1 MNEIIYPVVIV
12 GKDRTRMTCE
22 VARRLNEKLL
32 NCKPYFIVVS
42 DRSRVGHC
50 EAIQGFFQRE
60 LPGVKFEVRE
70 LETSSDRFGWG
81 AAMNIGLER
90 AFEISD
96 SAILVDNDWILQRT
110 ILVNH
115 LAEVLRSTPM
125 GCVSFK
131 AIPKNHDYMVQER
144 IFGNFKFDVRTE
156 KAAGIFRKGRPNY
169 VVEIGCM
176 AISKRFFEKV
186 GRFKENVNHTDDVEY
201 DFISRFS
208 KIPIDARE
216 EENILFGNFTE
227 FRHEQLNGPGHVFT
241 HIGMDSQSGR
251 KQKWGIPE
259 PYIDL
264 NDVKKDEE
272 LCAKAERGKVLYAT
286 NGRFEVGS
294 PLLPAYRSFV
304 NAADGDVYVVPPRKY
319 GKDAFLDIFKK
330 AIEEEYDY
338 IIYSDADN
346 IIVGKKN
353 LEMLFADFRKHPDC
367 IFGGASDGGLF
378 CHRSHNPSAVNPF
391 LLFARVSL
399 LKKYY
404 DSKSGEFDF
413 KKRETKIGQTQFDVI
428 QDYRKWRDAIGYRNP
443 FAEKISGHIEDVE
456 ERKFFGEFQ
465 KPWTYSESQMS
476 FEPYYDI
483 FLGLKDGDSI
493 YPFYGSDVTCD
504 GSGMSSSIHWF
515 GVAPHDYDR
524 PEHLVCIHTWLSRFV
539 INRDYSKFGESQYE
553 RIQRVMNDATI
564 IDWGKYVDGIY
575 CLHYYPQTSKYKR
588 LVDELKRVNIYG
600 FRGFHL
606 EYNFPSPYD
615 KLIFEKHRDSNFCP
629 KVLYVNVCL
638 AVIRILK
645 TALARGERRI
655 LFLEN
660 DVAFLKDKSEMI
672 QILDSIPNDAD
683 FIQFDKYVSPGTP
696 KEVWDRMAASSDGPF
711 VDMGGE
717 DLTSAACILFNE
729 KAMREMIRI
738 LEMKVCATDQVYRFM
753 NCKKYISRK
762 NLCVQLLYRDS
773 NCYDSIGQED
783 MDTVYSTQGIRYS
796 DYNIPKGYDYGKTV
810 DEAMNSR
817 TIGSKCKGR
826 KKVSVYAI
834 AYNESRNI
842 DKWYSCVSEADE
854 VVVLDTGSTDDTVEK
869 LRKLGAYVEVEKFD
883 KWNSVEEYDAIVARG
898 GNPWRFDKARNDS
911 LKLVAEDSDI
921 LVTID
926 IDEFMQPGW
935 RKNLEDQWI
944 AAEES
949 GKHPTCAAYKYVWC
963 YNPDGTEARTFEIH
977 KIHARGVCHWTHMIH
992 EVLHYD
998 SGERPFWLKDFVVE
1012 HHQDLSKT
1020 RKSYLP
1026 MLAVEA
1032 RDMPDNDRSAHY
1044 YGRELMYEGRWDE
1057 SIAELKRHLSL
1068 RASGWRAERAAS
1080 MRYIANC
1087 YAGKRDSE
1095 MEEFW
1100 LWKAAMEDPNHREA
1114 SFRLGEIYMSRKDWR
1129 SAERAWELCLN
1140 IKNRSQEYIS
1150 DNRCWSAIP
1159 HLKYSQALWWDGNWR
1174 AACEQAE
1181 IAVQMEPSNKEAIA
1195 QRDGMQA
1202 TRKQHN
1208 R

>member
-90 AFEISD
+90 AFQISD

-110 ILVNH
+110 ILVDH

-156 KAAGIFRKGRPNY
+156 TADGIFSGGRPNY

-186 GRFKENVNHTDDVEY
+186 GKFKENVNHTDDVEY

-208 KIPIDARE
+208 KIPPDFRE
-216 EENILFGNFTE
+216 KENILYGNFTE

-251 KQKWGIPE
+251 KQKWGIPVR
-259 PYIDL
+259 YFDL
-264 NDVKKDEE
+264 NDPKKDEAFCQLE
-272 LCAKAERGKVLYAT
+272 ISRLE
-286 NGRFEVGS
+286 GS
-294 PLLPAYRSFV
+294 
-304 NAADGDVYVVPPRKY
+304 
-319 GKDAFLDIFKK
+319 
-330 AIEEEYDY
+330 
-338 IIYSDADN
+338 
-346 IIVGKKN
+346 
-353 LEMLFADFRKHPDC
+353 
-367 IFGGASDGGLF
+367 
-378 CHRSHNPSAVNPF
+378 
-391 LLFARVSL
+391 
-399 LKKYY
+399 
-404 DSKSGEFDF
+404 DF
-413 KKRETKIGQTQFDVI
+413 KINWEKHFDRVYCIYFLPKRNRMQ
-428 QDYRKWRDAIGYRNP
+428 RLC
-443 FAEKISGHIEDVE
+443 H
-456 ERKFFGEFQ
+456 EF
-465 KPWTYSESQMS
+465 
-476 FEPYYDI
+476 
-483 FLGLKDGDSI
+483 
-493 YPFYGSDVTCD
+493 
-504 GSGMSSSIHWF
+504 
-515 GVAPHDYDR
+515 
-524 PEHLVCIHTWLSRFV
+524 
-539 INRDYSKFGESQYE
+539 
-553 RIQRVMNDATI
+553 
-564 IDWGKYVDGIY
+564 
-575 CLHYYPQTSKYKR
+575 
-588 LVDELKRVNIYG
+588 KRVGLLDSPVFEWRYTT
-600 FRGFHL
+600 
-606 EYNFPSPYD
+606 PSRYD
-615 KLIFEKHRDSNFCP
+615 KLILNNASP
-629 KVLYVNVCL
+629 KYKIIELGYVNHILEVQ
-638 AVIRILK
+638 RIMKEAKLLGYK
-645 TALARGERRI
+645 RI
-655 LFLEN
+655 AIVED
-660 DVAFLKDKSEMI
+660 DVAFLKDKREIENILLDIPEDFGCSQLDKLVPAGKIKETYERFLGSRRINSHFIDASNFNFTSAAFNVFTPKGMDDCI
-672 QILDSIPNDAD
+672 KVLDSILC
-683 FIQFDKYVSPGTP
+683 ST
-696 KEVWDRMAASSDGPF
+696 DRMFELIKDGRAVATRNICIQLWYDNCVARHYEKCNKMHEMYLNQGIDYSNYEVPDGYGPGKFVTVDSAEASSSAF
-711 VDMGGE
+711 ITGE
-717 DLTSAACILFNE
+717 H
-729 KAMREMIRI
+729 
-738 LEMKVCATDQVYRFM
+738 V
-753 NCKKYISRK
+753 
-762 NLCVQLLYRDS
+762 
-773 NCYDSIGQED
+773 IGD
-783 MDTVYSTQGIRYS
+783 
-796 DYNIPKGYDYGKTV
+796 
-810 DEAMNSR
+810 
-817 TIGSKCKGR
+817 KCKGR

-869 LRKLGAYVEVEKFD
+869 LRKLGAHVEVEKFD

-1032 RDMPDNDRSAHY
+1032 RDMPENDRSAHY

-1087 YAGKRDSE
+1087 YAGKGDSE

-1129 SAERAWELCLN
+1129 SAERAWEFCLN

-1159 HLKYSQALWWDGNWR
+1159 HLKYAQALWWDGNWR

>member
-90 AFEISD
+90 AFQISD

-110 ILVNH
+110 ILVDH
-115 LAEVLRSTPM
+115 LAEILRSTPM

-156 KAAGIFRKGRPNY
+156 TAAGIFRRGRPNY

-186 GRFKENVNHTDDVEY
+186 GKFKENVNHTDDVEY

-208 KIPIDARE
+208 KIPFDTRE

-251 KQKWGIPE
+251 KQRWGIPVR
-259 PYIDL
+259 YFDL
-264 NDVKKDEE
+264 NDPKKDETFCQMEISRFEDSDFKIDWRRHFDRVFIFHHLPQTDRLPRLKEE
-272 LCAKAERGKVLYAT
+272 LTRVGILGSGIEEWRYTSYSRYDKVVFEHAENRGK
-286 NGRFEVGS
+286 
-294 PLLPAYRSFV
+294 
-304 NAADGDVYVVPPRKY
+304 
-319 GKDAFLDIFKK
+319 
-330 AIEEEYDY
+330 
-338 IIYSDADN
+338 II
-346 IIVGKKN
+346 
-353 LEMLFADFRKHPDC
+353 
-367 IFGGASDGGLF
+367 
-378 CHRSHNPSAVNPF
+378 
-391 LLFARVSL
+391 
-399 LKKYY
+399 
-404 DSKSGEFDF
+404 
-413 KKRETKIGQTQFDVI
+413 
-428 QDYRKWRDAIGYRNP
+428 
-443 FAEKISGHIEDVE
+443 
-456 ERKFFGEFQ
+456 
-465 KPWTYSESQMS
+465 
-476 FEPYYDI
+476 
-483 FLGLKDGDSI
+483 
-493 YPFYGSDVTCD
+493 
-504 GSGMSSSIHWF
+504 
-515 GVAPHDYDR
+515 R
-524 PEHLVCIHTWLSRFV
+524 PEYVNHIL
-539 INRDYSKFGESQYE
+539 E
-553 RIQRVMNDATI
+553 IQRVLNESKALGYSQILI
-564 IDWGKYVDGIY
+564 I
-575 CLHYYPQTSKYKR
+575 
-588 LVDELKRVNIYG
+588 
-600 FRGFHL
+600 
-606 EYNFPSPYD
+606 
-615 KLIFEKHRDSNFCP
+615 
-629 KVLYVNVCL
+629 
-638 AVIRILK
+638 
-645 TALARGERRI
+645 
-655 LFLEN
+655 EN
-660 DVAFLKDKSEMI
+660 DIAFLKDLRE
-672 QILDSIPNDAD
+672 LDSIFENIPTGYGCCQLDKAVDPKRTSALKKIISEYRINSQFAD
-683 FIQFDKYVSPGTP
+683 SKIFHFPFGTCNVFTSQGIEECL
-696 KEVWDRMAASSDGPF
+696 KIIDTTLCSYDRMFEYLNNGPAISIRNAAIQVVYENCINRKTDR
-711 VDMGGE
+711 VDY
-717 DLTSAACILFNE
+717 LHKVYTS
-729 KAMREMIRI
+729 
-738 LEMKVCATDQVYRFM
+738 
-753 NCKKYISRK
+753 
-762 NLCVQLLYRDS
+762 
-773 NCYDSIGQED
+773 
-783 MDTVYSTQGIRYS
+783 QGVDYS
-796 DYNIPKGYDYGKTV
+796 DYAVPEDYKVGSFIKNGV
-810 DEAMNSR
+810 VMNGTR
-817 TIGSKCKGR
+817 TSAPEFVTGIHYIGDKSKGR

-977 KIHARGVCHWTHMIH
+977 KIHARGVCHWTHIIH

-1129 SAERAWELCLN
+1129 SAERAWEFCLN

-1159 HLKYSQALWWDGNWR
+1159 HLQYAQALWWDGNWR

>member
-22 VARRLNEKLL
+22 VVRHLHEKLL
-32 NCKPYFIVVS
+32 NCEPHFIIVS

-50 EAIQGFFQRE
+50 EAIRGFFQRE
-60 LPGVKFEVRE
+60 LQGVDFQI

-81 AAMNIGLER
+81 AAMNIGLEE
-90 AFEISD
+90 AYKI
-96 SAILVDNDWILQRT
+96 APYAMVLDNDWILNRPIPDLGKLCG
-110 ILVNH
+110 ILSSGEGDIGAITLKCPNGGRN
-115 LAEVLRSTPM
+115 LDYWNADYD
-125 GCVSFK
+125 GVSFLFS
-131 AIPKNHDYMVQER
+131 R
-144 IFGNFKFDVRTE
+144 E
-156 KAAGIFRKGRPNY
+156 KAKASYAYP
-169 VVEIGCM
+169 VEIGCQL
-176 AISKRFFEKV
+176 ISKRFHEKMQ
-186 GRFKENVNHTDDVEY
+186 FLECENKTDRVERDWISKFRKLAGEGFALKQVNLA
-201 DFISRFS
+201 S
-208 KIPIDARE
+208 E
-216 EENILFGNFTE
+216 EGTALNKPGCLFY
-227 FRHEQLNGPGHVFT
+227 
-241 HIGMDSQSGR
+241 HIGKQTQSGR
-251 KQKWGIPE
+251 GKEEGVQIWSVPKE
-259 PYIDL
+259 YEYL
-264 NDVKKDEE
+264 NDDERIDWKKYADRIYCVVHLPNYHERFKSLESELRRVGILDSGILEIRYTSPSIFDQRIFDSLKSKGEHCNHVKYVNQGLELQKIFYEAKFFGYERIVILEDDIRFVEDIGEMRRVLEE
-272 LCAKAERGKVLYAT
+272 SVSKIKSVDYLQFDYAIWGNGQYELYRQAKEAGGVFHDVPGGMFTMATFNLYSKTSYDKILDNFIKNERFAGDRIQYGLKCAIS
-286 NGRFEVGS
+286 FE
-294 PLLPAYRSFV
+294 
-304 NAADGDVYVVPPRKY
+304 
-319 GKDAFLDIFKK
+319 
-330 AIEEEYDY
+330 E
-338 IIYSDADN
+338 
-346 IIVGKKN
+346 
-353 LEMLFADFRKHPDC
+353 
-367 IFGGASDGGLF
+367 F
-378 CHRSHNPSAVNPF
+378 CCQNQYNSAVN
-391 LLFARVSL
+391 LFHMTKGMYQNAMAAR
-399 LKKYY
+399 
-404 DSKSGEFDF
+404 DF
-413 KKRETKIGQTQFDVI
+413 
-428 QDYRKWRDAIGYRNP
+428 
-443 FAEKISGHIEDVE
+443 
-456 ERKFFGEFQ
+456 
-465 KPWTYSESQMS
+465 
-476 FEPYYDI
+476 
-483 FLGLKDGDSI
+483 
-493 YPFYGSDVTCD
+493 
-504 GSGMSSSIHWF
+504 
-515 GVAPHDYDR
+515 
-524 PEHLVCIHTWLSRFV
+524 
-539 INRDYSKFGESQYE
+539 
-553 RIQRVMNDATI
+553 
-564 IDWGKYVDGIY
+564 
-575 CLHYYPQTSKYKR
+575 SKYSFGR
-588 LVDELKRVNIYG
+588 
-600 FRGFHL
+600 
-606 EYNFPSPYD
+606 
-615 KLIFEKHRDSNFCP
+615 KLTAHDF
-629 KVLYVNVCL
+629 
-638 AVIRILK
+638 AVS
-645 TALARGERRI
+645 TH
-655 LFLEN
+655 
-660 DVAFLKDKSEMI
+660 
-672 QILDSIPNDAD
+672 
-683 FIQFDKYVSPGTP
+683 
-696 KEVWDRMAASSDGPF
+696 
-711 VDMGGE
+711 
-717 DLTSAACILFNE
+717 
-729 KAMREMIRI
+729 
-738 LEMKVCATDQVYRFM
+738 
-753 NCKKYISRK
+753 YIG
-762 NLCVQLLYRDS
+762 D
-773 NCYDSIGQED
+773 
-783 MDTVYSTQGIRYS
+783 
-796 DYNIPKGYDYGKTV
+796 
-810 DEAMNSR
+810 
-817 TIGSKCKGR
+817 KCKGR

-911 LKLVAEDSDI
+911 LKLVAEDSEI

-998 SGERPFWLKDFVVE
+998 SGERPFRLKDFVVE

-1129 SAERAWELCLN
+1129 SAERAWEFCLN

-1159 HLKYSQALWWDGNWR
+1159 HLQYAQALWWDGNWR

-1181 IAVQMEPSNKEAIA
+1181 IAVQMEPSNNEAIA

>member
-50 EAIQGFFQRE
+50 EAIKGFFQRE

-90 AFEISD
+90 AFQISD
-96 SAILVDNDWILQRT
+96 SAIMVDNDWILQRT
-110 ILVNH
+110 ILVDH

-156 KAAGIFRKGRPNY
+156 TAAGIFRRGRPNY
-169 VVEIGCM
+169 VVEIGCV

-186 GRFKENVNHTDDVEY
+186 GKFKENVNHTDDVEY

-208 KIPIDARE
+208 KIPFDARE

-227 FRHEQLNGPGHVFT
+227 FRHDQLNGPGHVFT

-251 KQKWGIPE
+251 KQKWGIPIR
-259 PYIDL
+259 YYDL
-264 NDVKKDEE
+264 NDRKKDEAFCQLE
-272 LCAKAERGKVLYAT
+272 ISRLD
-286 NGRFEVGS
+286 GS
-294 PLLPAYRSFV
+294 
-304 NAADGDVYVVPPRKY
+304 
-319 GKDAFLDIFKK
+319 
-330 AIEEEYDY
+330 
-338 IIYSDADN
+338 
-346 IIVGKKN
+346 
-353 LEMLFADFRKHPDC
+353 
-367 IFGGASDGGLF
+367 
-378 CHRSHNPSAVNPF
+378 
-391 LLFARVSL
+391 
-399 LKKYY
+399 
-404 DSKSGEFDF
+404 DF
-413 KKRETKIGQTQFDVI
+413 KINWAKHFDRVYCI
-428 QDYRKWRDAIGYRNP
+428 YFLPNRN
-443 FAEKISGHIEDVE
+443 
-456 ERKFFGEFQ
+456 RMQRLCQEF
-465 KPWTYSESQMS
+465 
-476 FEPYYDI
+476 
-483 FLGLKDGDSI
+483 
-493 YPFYGSDVTCD
+493 
-504 GSGMSSSIHWF
+504 
-515 GVAPHDYDR
+515 
-524 PEHLVCIHTWLSRFV
+524 
-539 INRDYSKFGESQYE
+539 
-553 RIQRVMNDATI
+553 
-564 IDWGKYVDGIY
+564 
-575 CLHYYPQTSKYKR
+575 
-588 LVDELKRVNIYG
+588 KRVGLLDSPVFEWRYTT
-600 FRGFHL
+600 
-606 EYNFPSPYD
+606 PSRYD
-615 KLIFEKHRDSNFCP
+615 KLILDNARP
-629 KVLYVNVCL
+629 KYKIIELGYVNHILEVQ
-638 AVIRILK
+638 RIMKEAKLLGYK
-645 TALARGERRI
+645 RI
-655 LFLEN
+655 AIVED
-660 DVAFLKDKSEMI
+660 DVAFLKDKREIENILLDIPEDFGCSQLDKVVPAGKIKETYERFLGSRRI
-672 QILDSIPNDAD
+672 NSHFIDASNFNFTSAAFNVFTQKGIDDCIKVLDSILC
-683 FIQFDKYVSPGTP
+683 ST
-696 KEVWDRMAASSDGPF
+696 DRMFELIKDGRAVATRNICIQLWYDNCVALHYEKCNKLHEMYLNQGIDYSNYEVPDGYGPGKFVTVDSAEASSPE
-711 VDMGGE
+711 VV
-717 DLTSAACILFNE
+717 TSE
-729 KAMREMIRI
+729 H
-738 LEMKVCATDQVYRFM
+738 V
-753 NCKKYISRK
+753 
-762 NLCVQLLYRDS
+762 
-773 NCYDSIGQED
+773 IGD
-783 MDTVYSTQGIRYS
+783 
-796 DYNIPKGYDYGKTV
+796 
-810 DEAMNSR
+810 
-817 TIGSKCKGR
+817 KCKGR

-1032 RDMPDNDRSAHY
+1032 RDMPENDRSAHY

-1129 SAERAWELCLN
+1129 SAERAWEFCLN

-1159 HLKYSQALWWDGNWR
+1159 HLKYAQTLWWDGNWR

>member
-22 VARRLNEKLL
+22 VVRHLHEKLL
-32 NCKPYFIVVS
+32 NCDPHFIIVS

-50 EAIQGFFQRE
+50 EAIRGFIQRE
-60 LPGVKFEVRE
+60 LSGVGFEI

-90 AFEISD
+90 AFQISD

-110 ILVNH
+110 ILVDH
-115 LAEVLRSTPM
+115 LADVLRNTPM

-156 KAAGIFRKGRPNY
+156 TADGIFSGGRPNY

-186 GRFKENVNHTDDVEY
+186 GKFKENVNHTDDVEY

-251 KQKWGIPE
+251 KQKWEIPVRYSYLNNDSYDAALCEEFVSGNKILPVVVVGKDRTSLTKQVVSGANEHFKGCTPYFIVVSDNSREGHVEEIREYLKSANIRGIVMTTTKDCFNLGGAMRIGFKEGFGISDVVFELENDMVCRKDIDIAKYREVLQEGEFGCLSFKWQSEKPNITHITKEVCGTKIKESIVTDSSHECYPIPIGCQMVHRRFMDVISYPPNMNPPECELRAQYVYSHMNKNELEGKRCLGGIPE
-259 PYIDL
+259 EFYHTSQDSEIAPFL
-264 NDVKKDEE
+264 HLGK
-272 LCAKAERGKVLYAT
+272 LRQRGRNFT
-286 NGRFEVGS
+286 R
-294 PLLPAYRSFV
+294 
-304 NAADGDVYVVPPRKY
+304 
-319 GKDAFLDIFKK
+319 
-330 AIEEEYDY
+330 EEEESGTVFKIDWSKYFDKVYCIYYLPNKKKMPRLISEFRRVDLLDSPVFEWRYTTPSRYDKTILNHAEPKY
-338 IIYSDADN
+338 KIIKYEYVN
-346 IIVGKKN
+346 HILEVQRIIKEAH
-353 LEMLFADFRKHPDC
+353 L
-367 IFGGASDGGLF
+367 
-378 CHRSHNPSAVNPF
+378 
-391 LLFARVSL
+391 
-399 LKKYY
+399 
-404 DSKSGEFDF
+404 
-413 KKRETKIGQTQFDVI
+413 
-428 QDYRKWRDAIGYRNP
+428 
-443 FAEKISGHIEDVE
+443 
-456 ERKFFGEFQ
+456 
-465 KPWTYSESQMS
+465 
-476 FEPYYDI
+476 
-483 FLGLKDGDSI
+483 LGLK
-493 YPFYGSDVTCD
+493 
-504 GSGMSSSIHWF
+504 
-515 GVAPHDYDR
+515 
-524 PEHLVCIHTWLSRFV
+524 
-539 INRDYSKFGESQYE
+539 
-553 RIQRVMNDATI
+553 RIAI
-564 IDWGKYVDGIY
+564 IEDD
-575 CLHYYPQTSKYKR
+575 L
-588 LVDELKRVNIYG
+588 
-600 FRGFHL
+600 
-606 EYNFPSPYD
+606 
-615 KLIFEKHRDSNFCP
+615 
-629 KVLYVNVCL
+629 
-638 AVIRILK
+638 
-645 TALARGERRI
+645 
-655 LFLEN
+655 
-660 DVAFLKDKSEMI
+660 AFLKDKEEI
-672 QILDSIPNDAD
+672 VRILDDMPDNFGCVQMDKFVREGEPSKRYKQLLDTKKINSHFVDASSYNFCSAAFNVFNRHGMEECIKVMD
-683 FIQFDKYVSPGTP
+683 SVLCST
-696 KEVWDRMAASSDGPF
+696 DRMFEIIPEGRAVA
-711 VDMGGE
+711 
-717 DLTSAACILFNE
+717 
-729 KAMREMIRI
+729 IR
-738 LEMKVCATDQVYRFM
+738 
-753 NCKKYISRK
+753 
-762 NLCVQLLYRDS
+762 NLCIQVWYD
-773 NCYDSIGQED
+773 NCIATHYDTIGKMHEN
-783 MDTVYSTQGIRYS
+783 YKGQGIDYS
-796 DYNIPKGYDYGKTV
+796 DYSVPSGYGFGKLASAETQSSYPEFSV
-810 DEAMNSR
+810 KQHS
-817 TIGSKCKGR
+817 IGDKSKGR

-998 SGERPFWLKDFVVE
+998 SGERPFWLKDFTVE

-1032 RDMPDNDRSAHY
+1032 RDMPENDRSAHY

-1095 MEEFW
+1095 MEELW

-1129 SAERAWELCLN
+1129 SAERAWEFCLN

-1159 HLKYSQALWWDGNWR
+1159 HLQYAQALWWDGNWR